1 MESKL
6 QHSEDLLKLEKEKL
20 QKERRESSEQMKAL
34 RADIKQWQDKLNRL
48 GIQNWLDVFIF
59 FSYLSLSFYF
69 QTQKGRAEKRQR
81 EARRLKDTPGRKVRV
96 GVAMGMAYNPNI
108 GTSWGSVLSLRRN
121 IIRNF

>member
-48 GIQNWLDVFIF
+48 GIQNWWMFLSSFHIFHSHFIF
-59 FSYLSLSFYF
+59 RHKKDV
-69 QTQKGRAEKRQR
+69 QKKDKEKQDASKILQ
-81 EARRLKDTPGRKVRV
+81 EEKYVWVWQWAWLITP
-96 GVAMGMAYNPNI
+96 I
-108 GTSWGSVLSLRRN
+108 
-121 IIRNF
+121 

>member
-59 FSYLSLSFYF
+59 FSYLSLSLYF
-69 QTQKGRAEKRQR
+69 QTQKGRAEKRQG

-108 GTSWGSVLSLRRN
+108 
-121 IIRNF
+121 